1 MKEDKFVLLINDGVY
16 HDDRFKNVFNYDKL
30 KEIISKEMED
40 RNQTEVLV
48 DSYGTIESYSLDDI
62 LQFMLDFS
70 GDGELVKMTNLF
82 IAYGDDYSEVGVIL
96 LEE

>member
-1 MKEDKFVLLINDGVY
+1 MEENKFVLLINDGVY
-16 HDDRFKNVFNYDKL
+16 HDDSFKNVFNYDKL
-30 KEIISKEMED
+30 KEILGKEMED

-48 DSYGTIESYSLDDI
+48 DSYGTIESYSLDEI
-62 LQFMLDFS
+62 LQFMIDFS